1 MLREDTVVSALPEF
15 TDDERTR
22 ARGPRPFIESRTDA
36 AIASIGGSVP
46 PVPKGW
52 GAAPRLKVVAEP
64 ARTPV
69 RRGAPPVPP
78 PTPRALANAQQVLR
92 IPEPCFEPSVV
103 ESMPLAPRAP
113 VPQQPA
119 RQPGPGIEQPG
130 ELPVAGAQGKVIVLF
145 GCRGGAGTTTL
156 AVNTAGAIARSGK
169 SVCIVD
175 LDLQLGDV
183 FVALDLT
190 PETSLSALAREASTI
205 DASAL
210 KRRLARHDSGIYA
223 LTQTGHPG
231 DVDPQLAERLPALM
245 SALADHFDYVI
256 VDGVRDFGDY
266 ALAALDMA
274 DQVALVL
281 AQDVASV
288 RRAAR
293 AVTLFRRL
301 GYSDVKLR
309 LVLNRAT
316 RRARIGEPEI
326 MRALGLRV
334 AARVR
339 NDFKRAASALDD
351 GALIGDVARGSGL
364 ADDVVALATT
374 LRAGADPTAGADQKA
389 ASAPAERAGLFGRLF
404 GRQLGGKG
412 AR

>member
-15 TDDERTR
+15 SEEERTR
-22 ARGPRPFIESRTDA
+22 ARGPHKFHESRTDA
-36 AIASIGGSVP
+36 AIASIGATVP
-46 PVPKGW
+46 PAPKGW
-52 GAAPRLKVVAEP
+52 GAAPHLKVVEP
-64 ARTPV
+64 APS
-69 RRGAPPVPP
+69 RRRPPSAPPP
-78 PTPRALANAQQVLR
+78 PTPRALAAQQIVR

-103 ESMPLAPRAP
+103 ESIPLPPRAP
-113 VPQQPA
+113 AAPQPA
-119 RQPGPGIEQPG
+119 IHAPAQDQAAPAI
-130 ELPVAGAQGKVIVLF
+130 ATQGKVLVLF

-183 FVALDLT
+183 FVALDLQ

-245 SALADHFDYVI
+245 STLTDHFDYVI
-256 VDGVRDFGDY
+256 IDGVRDFGDY

-301 GYSDVKLR
+301 GYNDAKLR
-309 LVLNRAT
+309 IVLNRAT
-316 RRARIGEPEI
+316 RRARVGEPEVV
-326 MRALGLRV
+326 RALGLPV

-351 GALIGDVARGSGL
+351 GALIVDIARGTGL
-364 ADDVVALATT
+364 ADDVGALAAT
-374 LRAGADPTAGADQKA
+374 LRAGADPNAVV
-389 ASAPAERAGLFGRLF
+389 APRARTGLFGKLF
-404 GRQLGGKG
+404 GRKG

>member
-15 TDDERTR
+15 TEEERTR

-36 AIASIGGSVP
+36 AIASIGGAVP

-64 ARTPV
+64 AR
-69 RRGAPPVPP
+69 RGAPPTPP
-78 PTPRALANAQQVLR
+78 PTPRALANAQQVMR

-103 ESMPLAPRAP
+103 ESMPLAPPRAP

-119 RQPGPGIEQPG
+119 RQIAPLGAQPG
-130 ELPVAGAQGKVIVLF
+130 EQLAAGAQGKVIVLF

-169 SVCIVD
+169 SVCIID

-301 GYSDVKLR
+301 GYSEVKLR

-374 LRAGADPTAGADQKA
+374 LRAGADPNGAV
-389 ASAPAERAGLFGRLF
+389 APAARAGLFGRLF
-404 GRQLGGKG
+404 GGKG

>member
-15 TDDERTR
+15 TDEERTR
-22 ARGPRPFIESRTDA
+22 ARGPRQFIESRTDA
-36 AIASIGGSVP
+36 AIASIGGPVP
-46 PVPKGW
+46 PAPKGW

-69 RRGAPPVPP
+69 RRGAPPMPP

-103 ESMPLAPRAP
+103 ESMPVPPRAP

-119 RQPGPGIEQPG
+119 RQGIEQLAEQPG

-326 MRALGLRV
+326 MRALGLPV

-339 NDFKRAASALDD
+339 NDFKRAAAALDD

-364 ADDVVALATT
+364 ANDVVALAGT
-374 LRAGADPTAGADQKA
+374 LRAGADPGAGADQRA
-389 ASAPAERAGLFGRLF
+389 AVAPTARAGLLGRLF
-404 GRQLGGKG
+404 GGKG